1 MLAEESM
8 IQADTENFMETDDA
22 TSGQSVCMVAHWRQK
37 TTLLIMST
45 LLQL

>member
-8 IQADTENFMETDDA
+8 IEADNENFMETDDA

-37 TTLLIMST
+37 TTLVIMST